1 MFSKTWMRN
10 PLALLC
16 VGMFA
21 LGACSSG
28 ITPSGTT
35 SSGAASSD
43 AASATD
49 AAGEGNKNLDKL
61 IDELI
66 KGSSYGTPPTA
77 APSAPPGKKV
87 WIVSCGQ
94 SAIGCQTGA
103 EAAKEAAETVGWE
116 AQICDGKLNAGGA
129 FAQCVR
135 QGVAAHQDAIITEA
149 IDCSDIQQPLREAKA
164 AGVRTIDFWGFD
176 CDTGAG
182 AGGERL
188 FTASVIP
195 ADEYPTNE
203 EYQEAIGQARAQWI
217 MARSRGRAS
226 IIELVFQGT
235 NIGSALHQGFSKGVA
250 ACSGCKVYP
259 VDVTLSTFGNVRQ
272 IIESALLRHPDA
284 TWVSIPLDSL
294 VLAGG
299 AQAVAG
305 SPRHAELQL
314 IGGEGLPPNLN
325 LIRGDQGQ
333 NAAVGQPIDWYGWA
347 AVDTLIRV
355 FAGQD
360 PIPAG
365 LGFQTIDRRANLP
378 QTGAYVAPMDFRA
391 AYKKA
396 WGR

>member
-1 MFSKTWMRN
+1 MFSKTWRRN

-16 VGMFA
+16 AGMLA

-28 ITPSGTT
+28 TT
-35 SSGAASSD
+35 SSGVTSSGVASS
-43 AASATD
+43 TD
-49 AAGEGNKNLDKL
+49 ATGEGNKDLDKL

-66 KGSSYGTPPTA
+66 KGSSYGVPPTA
-77 APSAPPGKKV
+77 APSVPPGKKV

-103 EAAKEAAETVGWE
+103 EAVKEAAETVGWE
-116 AQICDGKLNAGGA
+116 AQICDGRLNAGGA

-135 QGVAAHQDAIITEA
+135 QGVAARQDAIITEA
-149 IDCSDIQQPLREAKA
+149 VDCSDIRQPLREAKA
-164 AGVRTIDFWGFD
+164 AGVLTVDFWGFD
-176 CDTGAG
+176 CDTGVG
-182 AGGERL
+182 ASGERL

-203 EYQEAIGQARAQWI
+203 EYQKAIGQARAQWI

-226 IIELVFQGT
+226 IIELVFKGT
-235 NIGSALHQGFSKGVA
+235 NIGSALHEGFATGIAS
-250 ACSGCKVYP
+250 CSGCKVHP
-259 VDVTLSTFGNVRQ
+259 VDVTLSTFGDVRQ
-272 IIESALLRHPDA
+272 LVESALLRHPDA

-294 VLAGG
+294 VLAGA

-305 SPRHAELQL
+305 SPRRAELQL

-325 LIRGDQGQ
+325 LIRGGQGQ

-355 FAGQD
+355 FAGQN

-365 LGFQTIDRRANLP
+365 LGFQTVDSRANLP
-378 QTGAYVAPMDFRA
+378 RSGPYVAPMDFRA
-391 AYKKA
+391 AYRKA